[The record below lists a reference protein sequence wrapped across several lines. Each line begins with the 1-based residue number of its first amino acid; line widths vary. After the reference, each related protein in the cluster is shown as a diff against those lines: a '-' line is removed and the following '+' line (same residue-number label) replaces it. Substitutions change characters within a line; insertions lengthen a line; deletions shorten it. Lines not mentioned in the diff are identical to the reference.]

1 MRVELTTL
9 CQLRRHREVGGTG
22 EKIVEARDVTHAYA
36 PGRPTLRGVS
46 LDVAPGEFVAVVGEN
61 GSGKTTL
68 ARHLN
73 ALVPLQSGEL
83 TVAGVDAG
91 DPARAWELRRACGMV
106 FQTPENQFV
115 STLVGEDVAFGP
127 LNFGAGEKGARL
139 AAARALADVGLA
151 GFERRDVHTL
161 SGGQQQRVALAGV
174 LASDPDVLVLDEA
187 TSMIDPQGR
196 DELVRAVLRARSE
209 RGTTLV
215 WVTHDMELAAR
226 ADRVV
231 VMRAGAVAA
240 AGTPAEVLSDRALLE
255 SAGLEPPL
263 ATRVWE
269 GLVRR
274 GVACGPAPVTV
285 EGLVS
290 ALCD

>member
-1 MRVELTTL
+1 MGR
-9 CQLRRHREVGGTG
+9 TG
-22 EKIVEARDVTHAYA
+22 EKIVEARGVSHAYA

-46 LDVAPGEFVAVVGEN
+46 LDVAAGEFVAVVGEN

-73 ALVPLQSGEL
+73 ALIPLQAGAL
-83 TVAGVDAG
+83 TVAGLDAA
-91 DPARAWELRRACGMV
+91 DPEHVWELRRVCGMV
-106 FQTPENQFV
+106 FQNPENQFV

-127 LNFGAGEKGARL
+127 RNFGAGEKDARV
-139 AAARALADVGLA
+139 AAARALEAVGLE
-151 GFERRDVHTL
+151 GFERRDVHAL

-187 TSMIDPQGR
+187 TAMIDPRGR
-196 DELVRAVLRARSE
+196 DELVAAVRRVRKE
-209 RGTTLV
+209 RGATV
-215 WVTHDMELAAR
+215 IWITHDMELAAR

-231 VMRAGAVAA
+231 VMRAGEVAA
-240 AGTPAEVLSDRALLE
+240 AGAPEDVLADRALLS

-263 ATRVWE
+263 VVRTWE

-274 GVACGPAPVTV
+274 GVASGPAPVTV

-290 ALCD
+290 ALCS